1 MIIINS
7 CLAILKVTSSYSLRV
22 GGDSSR
28 RLNEWLFWIVDTLG
42 NSLTS
47 SCALPQ
53 NTGTP
58 SNLTNFTPL
67 DIYCPTFETWVE
79 IIFNSEASVSHNFSF
94 RRAWSRPDR
103 CCDLDGYW
111 LYTSPQRRNNG
122 WWWLVNTHTSM
133 LWWSMLH
140 NWQGT
145 SLFGAVCW
153 LFADLFLNRFPSP
166 RCSSESLGLQSSSF
180 W

>member
-1 MIIINS
+1 M
-7 CLAILKVTSSYSLRV
+7 
-22 GGDSSR
+22 DS
-28 RLNEWLFWIVDTLG
+28 LG

-94 RRAWSRPDR
+94 RRAWSRLDR
-103 CCDLDGYW
+103 WSCDLDGYW

-122 WWWLVNTHTSM
+122 LWWFVNTHTSM

-140 NWQGT
+140 NWPGASFFWSGLLTFVRLLYSWTGFHRQGAPR
-145 SLFGAVCW
+145 SLWGSSRRHFDSGAHGYI
-153 LFADLFLNRFPSP
+153 FARWVFAIKWFTCRH
-166 RCSSESLGLQSSSF
+166 
-180 W
+180 